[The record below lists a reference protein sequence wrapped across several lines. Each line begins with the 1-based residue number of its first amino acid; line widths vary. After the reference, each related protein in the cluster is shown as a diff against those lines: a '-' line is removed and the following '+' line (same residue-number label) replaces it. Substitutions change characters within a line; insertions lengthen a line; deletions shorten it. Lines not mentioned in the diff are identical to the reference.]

1 MSKHFFLDPLFFSR
15 CWRESFVYE
24 KLIALLLSCFRSLS
38 PSSTHSSKSSQ
49 QYSST
54 SKLFEAGGGSTAGA
68 GGLSPNFSRRTRKIS
83 KSSEDVNS
91 IDAGFRNVASKFLGV
106 VELDPT
112 TGDLKVRKG
121 SLQKD
126 LDVASHVLEEGAV
139 ETAAII
145 EKGVLNP
152 FTKFTKGLG
161 AVLKGQSEMTT
172 GAISDNALSPS
183 DVSPVRSSSS
193 QNNQL
198 ANQWLQAKI
207 DEANSQTKVLLL

>member
-1 MSKHFFLDPLFFSR
+1 M
-15 CWRESFVYE
+15 
-24 KLIALLLSCFRSLS
+24 LS
-38 PSSTHSSKSSQ
+38 PASTHSSKSSQ

-54 SKLFEAGGGSTAGA
+54 SKLFEAGSGLGATA
-68 GGLSPNFSRRTRKIS
+68 GGLSPGLSRRSRKIS

-91 IDAGFRNVASKFLGV
+91 IDAGFRNVSNVASKFLGV
-106 VELDPT
+106 VELDPA

-183 DVSPVRSSSS
+183 DVSPVRLSSS
-193 QNNQL
+193 QNNQV

-207 DEANSQTKVLLL
+207 DEAHSQTKVLLL

>member
-1 MSKHFFLDPLFFSR
+1 M
-15 CWRESFVYE
+15 
-24 KLIALLLSCFRSLS
+24 
-38 PSSTHSSKSSQ
+38 
-49 QYSST
+49 
-54 SKLFEAGGGSTAGA
+54 FEAGGGSTAGA